1 MNKDDA
7 WAKVTNYS
15 DMPGRRITE
24 FEVIEG
30 PERGKKLY
38 KGQIMLTV
46 KAPHPAMPDQRM
58 PFEFDFPEGKNFNW
72 CKKHFDEEANKAV
85 KEWEAEQKKAQAEAR
100 KQVMPAGGMPQ
111 GGILGADGKPIG

>member
-1 MNKDDA
+1 MNKEDA
-7 WAKVTNYS
+7 WAKITHYS
-15 DMPGRRITE
+15 DIPGRRITE

-46 KAPHPAMPDQRM
+46 KPPHPSMQPQRM
-58 PFEFDFPEGKNFNW
+58 PFEFDFPEGKTFNW

-85 KEWEAEQKKAQAEAR
+85 QEWETEQKKAQAEAR
-100 KQVMPAGGMPQ
+100 KQVMPAGNVS
-111 GGILGADGKPIG
+111 GGILGADGRPIG